1 MARIQ
6 NQDDVTPKSV
16 EANIVSNTLQD
27 VSSTFTKKNSDLSEN
42 KLVSLL
48 KDVSG
53 FNLAKDIFSS
63 TKETISNLGNDTK
76 EIGQGLKTEIT
87 DIKDNIANKFSG
99 NKNKIEEMT
108 PVSINSSSNGLYAE
122 IMNHAD
128 KSVPLEKLMGN
139 IATNNPNEYKQV
151 IENSGIVSNIAGN
164 VANKGIEAAKI
175 NLDNVKATLTQQIDF
190 TKVKPIPEISDGS
203 KVVDLGVV
211 YSARNSDEENKK
223 SFSKLDFLKDG
234 KIPEGFSKITINE
247 ENKPDTIKF
256 VENKNTTKNTT
267 EEFKLADININDE
280 ATPTLATNSN
290 GNKNKI

>member
-1 MARIQ
+1 M
-6 NQDDVTPKSV
+6 NFF
-16 EANIVSNTLQD
+16 E
-27 VSSTFTKKNSDLSEN
+27 DLNYDQE
-42 KLVSLL
+42 
-48 KDVSG
+48 
-53 FNLAKDIFSS
+53 
-63 TKETISNLGNDTK
+63 
-76 EIGQGLKTEIT
+76 TEIT
-87 DIKDNIANKFSG
+87 DIKGSIVNKFSG

-151 IENSGIVSNIAGN
+151 IENSGIVSSIAGN
-164 VANKGIEAAKI
+164 IANKGIESAKV
-175 NLDNVKATLTQQIDF
+175 NLDNAKSTLTQQIDF
-190 TKVKPIPEISDGS
+190 TKIKPIPEISDGS

-234 KIPEGFSKITINE
+234 KTPDGFSKITINE
-247 ENKPDTIKF
+247 ANKPDTVKF
-256 VENKNTTKNTT
+256 VENKNTT

-280 ATPTLATNSN
+280 ASPTLATNNN